1 MKILT
6 FLVAAVI
13 LITTAH
19 AQQSYCLTPG
29 AAGCTRDDFDR
40 ALAAQGQALRQQ
52 QFFQQQQD
60 FQQQQ
65 QYIQQQ
71 QLLEMRKNNELLE
84 QQLQQQRY
92 NNMWVK

>member
-1 MKILT
+1 MKT
-6 FLVAAVI
+6 FIFLIAAV
-13 LITTAH
+13 LLVPPVY

-40 ALAAQGQALRQQ
+40 ALALQGQALRQQ
-52 QFFQQQQD
+52 QYFQQQQD

-92 NNMWVK
+92 NNMWVR

>member
-1 MKILT
+1 MKTLI
-6 FLVAAVI
+6 F
-13 LITTAH
+13 LITAAISMTTAY

-40 ALAAQGQALRQQ
+40 ALALQGQALRQQ
-52 QFFQQQQD
+52 QYFQQQQD

-84 QQLQQQRY
+84 QQLQQQRF
-92 NNMWVK
+92 NNMWAR

>member
-1 MKILT
+1 MKTLIFFIT
-6 FLVAAVI
+6 AFI
-13 LITTAH
+13 SITTAY

-29 AAGCTRDDFDR
+29 APGCTRDDFDR

-60 FQQQQ
+60 YQQQQ

-71 QLLEMRKNNELLE
+71 QLQELRRSNELLE
-84 QQLQQQRY
+84 QQIQQQRF
-92 NNMWVK
+92 NNIWVK